1 VSERPPRKTAAEKNA
16 AARATLEPL
25 GPGERP
31 GAVTISAVIAL
42 VLAIANLALLA
53 SNYEV
58 RGTKTTPFG
67 GILFAVLM
75 FAAAGG
81 MWRAKY
87 WAVLGFQALL
97 GLSIV
102 IASLSLIRVAS
113 VKGLVIPLVIIVPGG
128 WLFWKLIRAM
138 GRIQLPR
145 LPSD

>member
-1 VSERPPRKTAAEKNA
+1 
-16 AARATLEPL
+16 
-25 GPGERP
+25 
-31 GAVTISAVIAL
+31 
-42 VLAIANLALLA
+42 
-53 SNYEV
+53 
-58 RGTKTTPFG
+58 
-67 GILFAVLM
+67 M

-81 MWRAKY
+81 MWKAKY

-113 VKGLVIPLVIIVPGG
+113 IKGLVIPLVIIVPGG

-145 LPSD
+145 LPDN